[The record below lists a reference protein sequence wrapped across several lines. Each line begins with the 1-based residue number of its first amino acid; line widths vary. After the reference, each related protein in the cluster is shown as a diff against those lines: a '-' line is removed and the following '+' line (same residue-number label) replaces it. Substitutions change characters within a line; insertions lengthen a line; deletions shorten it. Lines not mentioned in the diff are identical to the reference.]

1 MKTKSYLTIKTKIYL
16 TLKDL
21 KDLKKEDFELS
32 FPKEDYTE
40 DPEELFEIIREEF
53 LDWFSMENFYYD
65 YKSPNVEFFIDG
77 VPLKDSI
84 PKLIPLIE
92 WW

>member
-1 MKTKSYLTIKTKIYL
+1 MKAKIYL

-21 KDLKKEDFELS
+21 EDLKKKHLELS
-32 FPKEDYTE
+32 SPKEYYTE
-40 DPEELFEIIREEF
+40 DPEELFGFIREKF

-65 YKSPNVEFFIDG
+65 YRFPNVEFFIDD

-84 PKLIPLIE
+84 SKLIPLIE